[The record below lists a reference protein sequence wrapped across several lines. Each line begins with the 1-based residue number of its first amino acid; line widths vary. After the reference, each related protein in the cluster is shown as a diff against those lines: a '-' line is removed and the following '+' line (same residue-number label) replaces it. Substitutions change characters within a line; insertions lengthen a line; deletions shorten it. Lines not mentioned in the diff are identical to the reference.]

1 MQGVEATET
10 RCGWCRTGRLGSG
23 KHHRNQCPHGLV
35 VLIRIMALFVKK
47 KKKNHFIFTFLKN
60 NLHHI
65 NNFYYYSNKKN
76 YYNTNFF
83 YFSISI
89 LFYFISHHI
98 YHFLLIPKLTTH
110 YYVQYSAL
118 PNKANVVIIN
128 IRIRIMQLSFFVS
141 VS

>member
-1 MQGVEATET
+1 VGAFLSQHWNKTDMQGVEATET

-47 KKKNHFIFTFLKN
+47 KKKKI
-60 NLHHI
+60 I
-65 NNFYYYSNKKN
+65 FYYYSNKKN